1 MSPEPGEHLVFAIVL
16 SVVCFCFCM
25 GGFVRLEARFS
36 MPTSGSSAAF
46 PRVI

>member
-16 SVVCFCFCM
+16 VSYACFCM

-46 PRVI
+46 PRAT